1 MYDNGLARSIS
12 LREVNKHE
20 KPSKKRLF
28 NAGNSGDR
36 LKERPPNESGGYTS
50 QNHFEK

>member
-12 LREVNKHE
+12 LREVNKNE

-28 NAGNSGDR
+28 GAGNTVER
-36 LKERPPNESGGYTS
+36 LRERPEKQAGYTS
-50 QNHFEK
+50 